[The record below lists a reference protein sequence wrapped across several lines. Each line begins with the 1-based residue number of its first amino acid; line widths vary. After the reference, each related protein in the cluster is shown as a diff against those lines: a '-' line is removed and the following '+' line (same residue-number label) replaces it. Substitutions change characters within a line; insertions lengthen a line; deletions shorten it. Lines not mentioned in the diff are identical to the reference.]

1 MLQRPVVELLL
12 QSSDSDLGYQNRV
25 SSVLGRRF
33 HPNVPSNGVEM

>member
-25 SSVLGRRF
+25 SSVLSMKISSQRTLERR
-33 HPNVPSNGVEM
+33 

>member
-25 SSVLGRRF
+25 SSVLGMKISSQRTLERR
-33 HPNVPSNGVEM
+33 